1 MAGAAATRQQTTSE
15 TTMSQHWSELLVA
28 DHEQTEQVIDALET
42 LWREGTP
49 EPATVARALRYF
61 NEFADACHNQ
71 KEEQHLFPRLQA
83 AGIPA
88 QGGPLA
94 VMLAEHERSQELL
107 ALFTTLGRR
116 FVAGDATAGAELV
129 EVFLEY
135 GALLKG
141 HYWKENDIL
150 YPMGRRM
157 LPPPEDAAIVAG
169 IEALEASLGTD
180 TRQRYAAL
188 AHEITHGTLD
198 DLSAALDR
206 NVIAAL
212 LNALPIELSFVDA
225 DDRVRYFSHENQTKI
240 FPRTRGVI
248 GLNVRNCHPPKSVHM
263 VQQIL
268 ADFKADTRRQAD
280 FWIDMAG
287 KKLHIR
293 YFAVR
298 GAAGEYLGCLETV
311 QDITMIQQLQ
321 GQKRLLD

>member
-1 MAGAAATRQQTTSE
+1 
-15 TTMSQHWSELLVA
+15 MSHQWSELLIA

-42 LWREGTP
+42 LWRENTP
-49 EPATVARALRYF
+49 EPDTVARALRYF

-107 ALFTTLGRR
+107 TLFTSLGRR

-129 EVFLEY
+129 DVFREY
-135 GALLKG
+135 GALLKS

-157 LPPPEDAAIVAG
+157 LPPHEGAAIVAG

-188 AHEITHGTLD
+188 AHQITHGTLD

-225 DDRVRYFSHENQTKI
+225 EDRVRYFSHENQPKI

-263 VQQIL
+263 VEQIL
-268 ADFKADTRRQAD
+268 ADFKADTRRHAD
-280 FWIDMAG
+280 FWIDLAG
-287 KKLHIR
+287 RKLHIR

-298 GAAGEYLGCLETV
+298 GVANEYLGCLETV
-311 QDITMIQQLQ
+311 QDITTIQQLQ

>member
-1 MAGAAATRQQTTSE
+1 
-15 TTMSQHWSELLVA
+15 MSQHWSELLVA
-28 DHEQTEQVIDALET
+28 DHEQTEKVIDALET
-42 LWREGTP
+42 LWRDRAP

-107 ALFTTLGRR
+107 ALFTALGRR
-116 FVAGDATAGAELV
+116 FVAGDATAGTELV

-135 GALLKG
+135 GALLKT

-157 LPPPEDAAIVAG
+157 LPPPEGAAIVAG

-206 NVIAAL
+206 NVIASL

-225 DDRVRYFSHENQTKI
+225 EDRVRYFSHENQPKI

-263 VQQIL
+263 VEQIL
-268 ADFKADTRRQAD
+268 ADFRADTRRQAD

-298 GAAGEYLGCLETV
+298 GADGEYLGCLETV
-311 QDITMIQQLQ
+311 QDITTIQQLQ

>member
-1 MAGAAATRQQTTSE
+1 
-15 TTMSQHWSELLVA
+15 MSHQWSELLIA

-42 LWREGTP
+42 LWREHTP
-49 EPATVARALRYF
+49 EPDTVARALRYF

-107 ALFTTLGRR
+107 TLFTTLGRR

-129 EVFLEY
+129 DVFREY
-135 GALLKG
+135 GALLKS

-157 LPPPEDAAIVAG
+157 LPPHEGAAIVAG

-188 AHEITHGTLD
+188 AHQITHGTLD

-225 DDRVRYFSHENQTKI
+225 EDRVRYFSHENQPKI

-263 VQQIL
+263 VEQIL
-268 ADFKADTRRQAD
+268 ADFKADTRRHAD
-280 FWIDMAG
+280 FWIDLAG
-287 KKLHIR
+287 RKLHIR

-298 GAAGEYLGCLETV
+298 GVANEYLGCLETV
-311 QDITMIQQLQ
+311 QDITTIQQLQ